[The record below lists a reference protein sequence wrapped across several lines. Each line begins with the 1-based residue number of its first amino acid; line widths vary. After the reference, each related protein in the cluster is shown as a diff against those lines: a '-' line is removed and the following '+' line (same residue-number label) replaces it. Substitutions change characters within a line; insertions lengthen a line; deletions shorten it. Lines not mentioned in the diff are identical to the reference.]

1 MTSVFFF
8 LAIRL
13 GGLGGIQRESMEY
26 QNQKAY
32 LESYV
37 EYLMSLAPAEL
48 ELIKG
53 DITFDGIT
61 GTITNEV
68 DEIVGVL
75 DAGEIK
81 SYDFDDTIKIEW
93 NLCDSNTIIENGELE
108 IDKTIGASGNTC
120 VSANT
125 DYDGWLT
132 ATADPSISL
141 ESLGEPFHYRIT
153 STTPSQKITDNFW
166 HLSAEIDLGYG
177 KKIKVEEVFIP

>member
-32 LESYV
+32 LQSYV
-37 EYLMSLAPAEL
+37 DYIMSLTPVQL
-48 ELIKG
+48 ETIKG

-75 DAGEIK
+75 DAGESDEYK
-81 SYDFDDTIKIEW
+81 FAGTIDIEW
-93 NLCDSNTIIENGELE
+93 NLCSNNHKEDIVIAGFEYTH
-108 IDKTIGASGNTC
+108 D
-120 VSANT
+120 
-125 DYDGWLT
+125 T
-132 ATADPSISL
+132 ATPSCSDASPGYDDSESGIVVIDPFTIEAKSAPI
-141 ESLGEPFHYRIT
+141 YY
-153 STTPSQKITDNFW
+153 KITPVSPTQLFDNQW
-166 HLSAEIDLGYG
+166 HLSAKIDLGYG
-177 KKIKVEEVFIP
+177 KKIEAEEVW